1 MPKIFVKCG
10 WRAPFGGAV
19 GLKGQKTFRWL
30 SWNCYTNRLNRKRI
44 KAFFSGDEQ
53 MGREIQSWWQS
64 PYRSEPN
71 MTEMLDDPI
80 VQLVMDRDRLHKDD
94 VRSLMK
100 DAARRLLLIEK
111 QAA

>member
-1 MPKIFVKCG
+1 
-10 WRAPFGGAV
+10 
-19 GLKGQKTFRWL
+19 
-30 SWNCYTNRLNRKRI
+30 
-44 KAFFSGDEQ
+44 

-71 MTEMLDDPI
+71 MLDMLEDPI

-94 VRSLMK
+94 VHTLMK
-100 DAARRLLLIEK
+100 DAARRLSLIEK